1 MVENGIF
8 HCLVEE
14 RKQERQ
20 KIKRQIF
27 PSDPPFFILPVWEEN
42 GERKVLKDTLYTNTL
57 NLFISPTPH
66 FIHLTCDLITFA
78 SSSLSLY
85 LHSIATS
92 RFSFF
97 FFFFFFFNECKFAN
111 HVFAAQL
118 NY

>member
-20 KIKRQIF
+20 KIKRKIF

-97 FFFFFFFNECKFAN
+97 FFFFFFNECKFAN